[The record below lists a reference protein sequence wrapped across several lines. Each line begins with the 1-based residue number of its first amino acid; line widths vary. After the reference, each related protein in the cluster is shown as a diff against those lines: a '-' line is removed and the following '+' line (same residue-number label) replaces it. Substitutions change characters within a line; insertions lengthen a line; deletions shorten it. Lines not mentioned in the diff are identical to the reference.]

1 MTTGSQLAKGNLHI
15 LKTAQMLCVLCFG
28 EVTPSKIC
36 QLVCK
41 DLVFNENQRENSPLN
56 HTVKLFVIN
65 TLSMLLS
72 TQSDVFV

>member
-1 MTTGSQLAKGNLHI
+1 MTTGSQLAKGHLHM
-15 LKTAQMLCVLCFG
+15 LKTVQMLCALCFG

-41 DLVFNENQRENSPLN
+41 DLGLNEIQRENSPLN
-56 HTVKLFVIN
+56 HNGKLVVIN

-72 TQSDVFV
+72 TQSGVFV